1 MPKVHIQ
8 KKGRFTALTESKVF
22 RWCFALSLLF
32 ILITVALPLWRLFPD
47 VIGKEVVPLHY
58 NIHYGVD
65 WTGVWWQ
72 LFLLPA
78 SGLGVVILNALM
90 AFILIKREK
99 MLVNVAMISS
109 VILTAFLFLAMV
121 FVVLLNITYG

>member
-8 KKGRFTALTESKVF
+8 KKGRFAILTESKVF
-22 RWCFALSLLF
+22 RCCFVLSLFF
-32 ILITVALPLWRLFPD
+32 ILITIALPLWRLFSD
-47 VIGKEVVPLHY
+47 VIGKDVVPLHY

-72 LFLLPA
+72 LFVLPA
-78 SGLGVVILNALM
+78 SGLGILILNTLLAL
-90 AFILIKREK
+90 ILIKREK
-99 MLVNVAMISS
+99 MLANVAMFSS